1 MAIKSYLPILCYP
14 KHPVIITAHRR
25 PLKKNNMSQ
34 LVGVFSQ
41 DGSEVADKLVAM
53 VETLHSQDVAKANFQ
68 AGKPWSVSSSFEN
81 VTGNTALAELFSPI
95 DMKNLEYPYL
105 DYGDNLVLMFD
116 GQFYNPTSIISELPR
131 NRRLTDNATAEGLVY
146 LLKQHRGNLEQ
157 KLKKALKNLDG
168 NYALVASNTDETIV
182 TRDSLGTKPLYI
194 AKDGNFSAFAS
205 NKKALWRIGLSNAM
219 PLRAST
225 LAVFNRNG
233 VRIKKAFLLSKSG
246 IEIKD
251 LGQAVN
257 YYHEAICSSVRKRL
271 TDVDKVGVLLSGGVD
286 SCLIAKLVSDIASFN
301 GIKVTAYTAGLVDS
315 PDIMLVKQ
323 FARKMGIDYRVK
335 VLSTDD
341 VQKYIPKVI
350 DVVEERDFIQIEAG
364 IAIYAAADM
373 ASQDGIKVIFSGQ
386 GADELWGGYSWYP
399 DVLGKDGRQEL
410 SRRMWDDF
418 TMADVET
425 LDRENKIAKAHEM
438 EVMFPYLDSEVVKL
452 AMSVA
457 SELKVTSENDRLG
470 KHPHRQL
477 AKKIGVPKK
486 YADRSKEAAQH
497 SSGIH
502 SVLDT
507 IAKRNGFDANLVNK
521 IGYASSKITNKKMGS
536 SSRYGYRYAK
546 SRIWQIPEHVQLYLD
561 ITAYNEEMLNEPEKE
576 KIQSFVDKI

>member
-1 MAIKSYLPILCYP
+1 
-14 KHPVIITAHRR
+14 
-25 PLKKNNMSQ
+25 MSQ

-41 DGSEVADKLVAM
+41 DGSEGRDKLTTMLEAFHPQHA
-53 VETLHSQDVAKANFQ
+53 TKANSDSNEHQ
-68 AGKPWSVSSSFEN
+68 WLLSSSFEN

-95 DMKNLEYPYL
+95 DIKNLEYPYL

-116 GQFYNPTSIISELPR
+116 GQFYNPSSIISELPH
-131 NRRLTDNATAEGLVY
+131 NRRLTENASAEGLVH

-157 KLKKALKNLDG
+157 KIKKVVKDLDG
-168 NYALVASNTDETIV
+168 NYALVASNSDQTIV
-182 TRDSLGTKPLYI
+182 MRDLLGTKPLYI
-194 AKDGNFSAFAS
+194 AKDGNLSAFAS
-205 NKKALWRIGLSNAM
+205 NKKALWRIGLSNVM

-225 LAVFNRNG
+225 LAVFNKNG
-233 VRIKKAFLLSKSG
+233 IRIKKAFLLSKGG
-246 IEIKD
+246 IEIKE
-251 LGQAVN
+251 LGQAVDS
-257 YYHEAICSSVRKRL
+257 YHEAICSSVRKRV

-301 GIKVTAYTAGLVDS
+301 GIKVTAYTAGFADS
-315 PDIMLVKQ
+315 PDMLLVKR

-350 DVVEERDFIQIEAG
+350 DAVEERDFIQIEAG

-438 EVMFPYLDSEVVKL
+438 EVMFPYLDSEVVKV

-457 SELKVTSENDRLG
+457 PELKITSKNDRTG
-470 KHPHRQL
+470 KRPHRQL
-477 AKKIGVPKK
+477 AKKIGVPVK
-486 YADRSKEAAQH
+486 YAYRNKEAAQH
-497 SSGIH
+497 SSGVH
-502 SVLDT
+502 SILDT
-507 IAKRNGFDANLVNK
+507 IARRNGFNADLVNK
-521 IGYASSKITNKKMGS
+521 IGYASSKITTKKMGS
-536 SSRYGYRYAK
+536 SSRYGYRYAR
-546 SRIWQIPEHVQLYLD
+546 SAIWQIPEHVQLYLD
-561 ITAYNEEMLNEPEKE
+561 ITAYNEEMLNEPERQ
-576 KIQSFVDKI
+576 KIQSFADKI

>member
-1 MAIKSYLPILCYP
+1 
-14 KHPVIITAHRR
+14 
-25 PLKKNNMSQ
+25 MSQ
-34 LVGVFSQ
+34 LVGVFGQ
-41 DGSEVADKLVAM
+41 DGSEGRDKLTTM
-53 VETLHSQDVAKANFQ
+53 LETFYPHHDGKANSENNDHQ
-68 AGKPWSVSSSFEN
+68 WLRSSSFES

-95 DMKNLEYPYL
+95 DIKNLEYPYL

-116 GQFYNPTSIISELPR
+116 GQFYNPSSIISDLPQ

-157 KLKKALKNLDG
+157 KLKKALTDLDG
-168 NYALVASNTDETIV
+168 NYALVASSTAQTV
-182 TRDSLGTKPLYI
+182 VMRDPLGTKPLYI
-194 AKDGNFSAFAS
+194 AKNGNFSAFAS
-205 NKKALWRIGLSNAM
+205 NKKALWEIGLSNVM
-219 PLRAST
+219 PLRASM
-225 LAVFNRNG
+225 LAVFTHNG
-233 VRIKKAFLLSKSG
+233 MKIKRGFLPNKRRIQ
-246 IEIKD
+246 IED

-257 YYHEAICSSVRKRL
+257 YYHEAIRSSVRKRL

-286 SCLIAKLVSDIASFN
+286 SCLIAKLVSDIASST
-301 GIKVTAYTAGLVDS
+301 GIKVIAYTAGLADS
-315 PDIMLVKQ
+315 PDIMLVRR
-323 FARKMGIDYRVK
+323 FAEEMGLDYRVK
-335 VLSTDD
+335 VLSIDD

-350 DVVEERDFIQIEAG
+350 DAVEERDFIQIEAG

-438 EVMFPYLDSEVVKL
+438 EVMFPYLDSQVVKL

-457 SELKVTSENDRLG
+457 PELKVTSENDRMG

-477 AKKIGVPKK
+477 AKKIGIPNK
-486 YADRSKEAAQH
+486 YADRSKDAAQH

-507 IAKRNGFDANLVNK
+507 IANRDGFNASLVNK
-521 IGYASSKITNKKMGS
+521 IGYASSKITTKKMGS
-536 SSRYGYRYAK
+536 SSRYGYRYA
-546 SRIWQIPEHVQLYLD
+546 RDDIWQIPEHVQLYLD
-561 ITAYNEEMLNEPEKE
+561 ITAYGEEMLNEPEKE
-576 KIQSFVDKI
+576 KIQSFADKI

>member
-1 MAIKSYLPILCYP
+1 
-14 KHPVIITAHRR
+14 
-25 PLKKNNMSQ
+25 MSQ
-34 LVGVFSQ
+34 LVGVFGQ
-41 DGSEVADKLVAM
+41 DGRGVADKLITM
-53 VETLHSQDVAKANFQ
+53 VETLHHQDVAKANFQ
-68 AGKPWSVSSSFEN
+68 TGERPWSVSSSFEN
-81 VTGNTALAELFSPI
+81 VTGNTGLAELFSPI
-95 DMKNLEYPYL
+95 DIKNLEYPYL

-116 GQFYNPTSIISELPR
+116 GQFYNPSPTISEFPH

-146 LLKQHRGNLEQ
+146 LLKQHRGSLEQ
-157 KLKKALKNLDG
+157 KIKKALKDLDG
-168 NYALVASNTDETIV
+168 NYALVASNTDQTVIM
-182 TRDSLGTKPLYI
+182 RDPLGTKPLYI
-194 AKDGNFSAFAS
+194 AKNGNFSAFAS
-205 NKKALWRIGLSNAM
+205 NKKALWRIGLSNVM
-219 PLRAST
+219 PLRASM
-225 LAVFNRNG
+225 LAVFTHNG
-233 VRIKKAFLLSKSG
+233 MKIKRGFLPNKRRIQ
-246 IEIKD
+246 IED

-257 YYHEAICSSVRKRL
+257 YYHEAIRSSVRKRL

-286 SCLIAKLVSDIASFN
+286 SCLIAKLVSDIASST
-301 GIKVTAYTAGLVDS
+301 GIKVTAYTAGLAYS
-315 PDIMLVKQ
+315 PDITAVKG
-323 FARKMGIDYRVK
+323 FAEEMGLDHRVK
-335 VLSTDD
+335 VLSIDD

-350 DVVEERDFIQIEAG
+350 DAVEERDFIQIEAG

-457 SELKVTSENDRLG
+457 PELKVTSENDRMG

-477 AKKIGVPKK
+477 AKKIGIPNK

-507 IAKRNGFDANLVNK
+507 IAKKNGFNANLVNK
-521 IGYASSKITNKKMGS
+521 IGYASSKITKKKMGS
-536 SSRYGYRYAK
+536 SSRYGYQYAK

-561 ITAYNEEMLNEPEKE
+561 ITAYDEEMLNEPEKE
-576 KIQSFVDKI
+576 KIQSFADKI

>member
-1 MAIKSYLPILCYP
+1 
-14 KHPVIITAHRR
+14 
-25 PLKKNNMSQ
+25 MSQ

-41 DGSEVADKLVAM
+41 DGRGVADKLIAM
-53 VETLHSQDVAKANFQ
+53 LETLHSQNVVKTNFQ
-68 AGKPWSVSSSFEN
+68 AGKPWLVSSSFEN
-81 VTGNTALAELFSPI
+81 VTGNTGLAELFSPI
-95 DMKNLEYPYL
+95 DIKNLEYPYL

-116 GQFYNPTSIISELPR
+116 GQFYNPSPTISELPH
-131 NRRLTDNATAEGLVY
+131 NRRLTDNASAEGLVY

-157 KLKKALKNLDG
+157 KIKKALKDLDG
-168 NYALVASNTDETIV
+168 NYALVASNTDQTVIM
-182 TRDSLGTKPLYI
+182 RDPLGTKPLYI
-194 AKDGNFSAFAS
+194 AKDDNLSAFAS

-219 PLRAST
+219 PLRASM
-225 LAVFNRNG
+225 LAVFNQNG
-233 VRIKKAFLLSKSG
+233 IRIKEAFLLSKSG

-251 LGQAVN
+251 LGRTVN
-257 YYHEAICSSVRKRL
+257 HYHEAICSSVRKRL
-271 TDVDKVGVLLSGGVD
+271 VDVDKVGVLLSGGVD

-301 GIKVTAYTAGLVDS
+301 GIKVTAYTAGLADS
-315 PDIMLVKQ
+315 PDIMLVRE
-323 FARKMGIDYRVK
+323 FAKKMGIDYSVK
-335 VLSTDD
+335 VLSIED

-350 DVVEERDFIQIEAG
+350 NAVEERDFTQIEAG

-438 EVMFPYLDSEVVKL
+438 EVMFPYLDSQVVKL
-452 AMSVA
+452 ARRVA
-457 SELKVTSENDRLG
+457 PELKVTSENDRMG

-477 AKKIGVPKK
+477 AKKIGIPHK

-507 IAKRNGFDANLVNK
+507 IANRDGFNANLVSK
-521 IGYASSKITNKKMGS
+521 IGYASSKITKKKMGS
-536 SSRYGYRYAK
+536 SSRYGYQYAR

-561 ITAYNEEMLNEPEKE
+561 ITAYNEEMLNKLEKE
-576 KIQSFVDKI
+576 KIQSFADKI

>member
-1 MAIKSYLPILCYP
+1 
-14 KHPVIITAHRR
+14 
-25 PLKKNNMSQ
+25 MSQ
-34 LVGVFSQ
+34 LVGIFSQ
-41 DGSEVADKLVAM
+41 DGSEVADKLVTM

-68 AGKPWSVSSSFEN
+68 TGKPWSVSSSFEN

-95 DMKNLEYPYL
+95 DIKNLEYPYL

-116 GQFYNPTSIISELPR
+116 GQFYTPSSIISELPQ
-131 NRRLTDNATAEGLVY
+131 NRRLTDNATAEELVY
-146 LLKQHRGNLEQ
+146 LLKQHRGSLEQ
-157 KLKKALKNLDG
+157 RITKVLTALDG
-168 NYALVASNTDETIV
+168 NYALVASNADQTV
-182 TRDSLGTKPLYI
+182 VMRDFLGTKPLYI
-194 AKDGNFSAFAS
+194 AKNGNFSAFAS
-205 NKKALWRIGLSNAM
+205 NKKALWRIGLSNVM
-219 PLRAST
+219 PLRASM
-225 LAVFNRNG
+225 LAVFTHTGMKIKRGFLPNKQ
-233 VRIKKAFLLSKSG
+233 RIQ
-246 IEIKD
+246 IED

-257 YYHEAICSSVRKRL
+257 YYHEAIRSSVRKRL

-286 SCLIAKLVSDIASFN
+286 SCLIAKLVSDIASST
-301 GIKVTAYTAGLVDS
+301 GIKVTAYTAGLADS
-315 PDIMLVKQ
+315 PDIMLVRG
-323 FARKMGIDYRVK
+323 FAEEMGLDHRVK
-335 VLSTDD
+335 VLSIDD

-350 DVVEERDFIQIEAG
+350 DAVEERDFIQIEAG

-457 SELKVTSENDRLG
+457 PELKVTSENDRMG

-477 AKKIGVPKK
+477 AKKIGIPNK

-507 IAKRNGFDANLVNK
+507 IAKKNGFNASLVNK
-521 IGYASSKITNKKMGS
+521 IGYASSKITKRKMGS
-536 SSRYGYRYAK
+536 SSRYGYQYAK

-561 ITAYNEEMLNEPEKE
+561 ITAHDEEMLNGPEKE

>member
-1 MAIKSYLPILCYP
+1 
-14 KHPVIITAHRR
+14 
-25 PLKKNNMSQ
+25 MSQ

-41 DGSEVADKLVAM
+41 DGSEVADKLIAM
-53 VETLHSQDVAKANFQ
+53 LETLHSQDVVKVNFQ
-68 AGKPWSVSSSFEN
+68 AGKPWLVSSSFEN
-81 VTGNTALAELFSPI
+81 VTGDTGLAELFSPI
-95 DMKNLEYPYL
+95 DIKNLEYPYL

-116 GQFYNPTSIISELPR
+116 GQFYNPSSIISEIPR

-146 LLKQHRGNLEQ
+146 LLKQHRGSLEQ
-157 KLKKALKNLDG
+157 KVKKALKDLDG
-168 NYALVASNTDETIV
+168 NYALVASNTDQTV
-182 TRDSLGTKPLYI
+182 VMRDLLGTKPLYI
-194 AKDGNFSAFAS
+194 AKDDNFSAFAS
-205 NKKALWRIGLSNAM
+205 NKKALWRIGLSNVM
-219 PLRAST
+219 PLRANM
-225 LAVFNRNG
+225 LAVFNKNG
-233 VRIKKAFLLSKSG
+233 ITSKKAFLLSKSE

-251 LGQAVN
+251 LGQAVD
-257 YYHEAICSSVRKRL
+257 YYHEAICSSVRKRV

-301 GIKVTAYTAGLVDS
+301 GIKVTAYTAGFANS
-315 PDIMLVKQ
+315 PDMLLVKQ
-323 FARKMGIDYRVK
+323 FAKKMGIDYRAK

-341 VQKYIPKVI
+341 VQRYIPKVI
-350 DVVEERDFIQIEAG
+350 NAVEERDFIQIEAG

-373 ASQDGIKVIFSGQ
+373 ASQDGTKVIFSGQ

-452 AMSVA
+452 AISVA
-457 SELKVTSENDRLG
+457 PELKVTSKNDRIG

-486 YADRSKEAAQH
+486 YAYRNKEAAQH

-502 SVLDT
+502 NILDT
-507 IAKRNGFDANLVNK
+507 IAKRNGFNADLVNK
-521 IGYASSKITNKKMGS
+521 IGYASSQITTKKMGS
-536 SSRYGYRYAK
+536 SSRYGYRYA
-546 SRIWQIPEHVQLYLD
+546 RGDMWQIPEHVQLYLD
-561 ITAYNEEMLNEPEKE
+561 ITAYNEEMLNKLEKE
-576 KIQSFVDKI
+576 KIQSFAEKI

>member
-1 MAIKSYLPILCYP
+1 
-14 KHPVIITAHRR
+14 
-25 PLKKNNMSQ
+25 MSQ

-41 DGSEVADKLVAM
+41 DGSEGRDKLTTMLEAFRPQHA
-53 VETLHSQDVAKANFQ
+53 TKANSDSNEHQ
-68 AGKPWSVSSSFEN
+68 WLLSSSFEN

-95 DMKNLEYPYL
+95 DIKNLEYPYL

-116 GQFYNPTSIISELPR
+116 GQFYNPSSIISELPH
-131 NRRLTDNATAEGLVY
+131 NRRLTENASAEGLVH
-146 LLKQHRGNLEQ
+146 LLKQQRGNLEQ
-157 KLKKALKNLDG
+157 KIKKVVKDLDG
-168 NYALVASNTDETIV
+168 NYALVASNSDQTIV
-182 TRDSLGTKPLYI
+182 MRDLLGTKPLYI
-194 AKDGNFSAFAS
+194 AKDGNLSAFAS
-205 NKKALWRIGLSNAM
+205 NKKALWKIGLSNVM
-219 PLRAST
+219 PLRANM
-225 LAVFNRNG
+225 LAVFNKKG
-233 VRIKKAFLLSKSG
+233 IRIKKAFLLSKSE

-286 SCLIAKLVSDIASFN
+286 SCLIAKLVSDIASSN
-301 GIKVTAYTAGLVDS
+301 GIKVTAYTAGFADS
-315 PDIMLVKQ
+315 PDMLLVKR

-418 TMADVET
+418 TLADVET
-425 LDRENKIAKAHEM
+425 LDRENKIAKVHEM
-438 EVMFPYLDSEVVKL
+438 EVMFPYLDSEVVKV

-457 SELKVTSENDRLG
+457 PELKVTSKNDRTG
-470 KHPHRQL
+470 KHPHRRL
-477 AKKIGVPKK
+477 ARKIGVPQK
-486 YADRSKEAAQH
+486 YAYRNKEAAQH

-502 SVLDT
+502 NILDT
-507 IAKRNGFDANLVNK
+507 IATRNGFNADLANK
-521 IGYASSKITNKKMGS
+521 IGYASNKVTTKKMGS
-536 SSRYGYRYAK
+536 SSRYGYRYAR
-546 SRIWQIPEHVQLYLD
+546 SAIWQIPEHVQLYLD